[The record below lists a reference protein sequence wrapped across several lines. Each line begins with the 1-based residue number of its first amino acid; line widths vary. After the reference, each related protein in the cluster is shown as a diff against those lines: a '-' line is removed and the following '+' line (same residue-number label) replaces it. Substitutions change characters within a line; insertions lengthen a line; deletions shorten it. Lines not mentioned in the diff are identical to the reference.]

1 MMLES
6 GARDLAGLID
16 YQEGSIVS
24 QQLAKTPGGSVTAFA
39 FDAGEGLNEHTT
51 PHEALLQ
58 VTDGAA
64 RVEIEGTAHRV
75 GSGQIIRLP
84 GGVPHAVQADE
95 RFKMLLVMVRS
106 DA

>member
-6 GARDLAGLID
+6 GARDLAELID
-16 YQEGSIVS
+16 YQAGSIVS
-24 QQLAKTPGGSVTAFA
+24 RQLAKTPGGSVTVFA
-39 FDAGEGLNEHTT
+39 FDTGEGLSEHTT

-58 VTDGAA
+58 VVDGAA
-64 RVEIEGTAHRV
+64 RVEIDGAAHRV

-106 DA
+106 EA

>member
-6 GARDLAGLID
+6 GARDLAELID
-16 YQEGSIVS
+16 YQDGSIVS
-24 QQLAKTPGGSVTAFA
+24 RQLAKTPGGSVTVFA
-39 FDAGEGLNEHTT
+39 FDAGEGLSEHTT

-64 RVEIEGTAHRV
+64 RVEIEGTAHHV

-84 GGVPHAVQADE
+84 GGVPHAVQAEE

-106 DA
+106 DV